1 MLGGDRLVRAQMAG
15 AGDGQ
20 LPVTVQ
26 HLFPLSLL
34 PPGWRTWGCL
44 CAGTPSQP
52 GPRGPSCPLPY
63 APEMTVRTLRAAWLH
78 AHLPG

>member
-1 MLGGDRLVRAQMAG
+1 MLGGDRLVRAQTAG

-34 PPGWRTWGCL
+34 PPGWRTWGCR
-44 CAGTPSQP
+44 CAGTP
-52 GPRGPSCPLPY
+52 RPY
-63 APEMTVRTLRAAWLH
+63 VPEMTVRTLRAAWLH